1 MSVVLDF
8 SDDAGES
15 GRPSIFAAQTNRQEI
30 AARDWQTA
38 DDRSVLVVISC
49 TDEWREKM
57 NKKEAAGMLG
67 HGLAPFPS
75 DDDVLVEIPTFDRR
89 VPRFDALIQ
98 GDPLIGPWTFDLWPW
113 ILATR
118 NQNDHSTV

>member
-1 MSVVLDF
+1 
-8 SDDAGES
+8 
-15 GRPSIFAAQTNRQEI
+15 
-30 AARDWQTA
+30 
-38 DDRSVLVVISC
+38 
-49 TDEWREKM
+49 M

-98 GDPLIGPWTFDLWPW
+98 GDPLIGP
-113 ILATR
+113 
-118 NQNDHSTV
+118 